1 MNRPALSVDTNDS
14 LFQIATFFAIG
25 PNIFA
30 SGLVVVERFSNNTGS
45 TTGKNLTKDQS
56 DNESMVGRIGGKDI
70 LLNIISPRLFEPKS
84 FFPACL
90 YEKKGINIMRKI
102 TKDEIVRIN
111 TPLNEI
117 LEIFRRT
124 KFAFIPIVESIKD
137 ENKNDNVF
145 FHKVKAFLT
154 VRDFLR
160 LFIDTKIKIN
170 AKSIKENELS
180 NIEKIKNTPVNRISS
195 DLISVRNDEF
205 LKDAVSLM
213 INKGVRNL
221 GIIDTNSKFS
231 GIINDRDIV
240 EFLLNPALRVI
251 SGCNQEST
259 NTGESNIN
267 NDSKKLDEIKIKN
280 NVQISSIRE
289 INDNMPIKKAAEL
302 LLDSTN
308 PYLVL
313 KGGDR
318 IVTPWDIV
326 MKEYYLKGK

>member
-1 MNRPALSVDTNDS
+1 M
-14 LFQIATFFAIG
+14 
-25 PNIFA
+25 
-30 SGLVVVERFSNNTGS
+30 
-45 TTGKNLTKDQS
+45 
-56 DNESMVGRIGGKDI
+56 
-70 LLNIISPRLFEPKS
+70 
-84 FFPACL
+84 
-90 YEKKGINIMRKI
+90 IM
-102 TKDEIVRIN
+102 
-111 TPLNEI
+111 
-117 LEIFRRT
+117 F
-124 KFAFIPIVESIKD
+124 
-137 ENKNDNVF
+137 F

-160 LFIDTKIKIN
+160 LFIDTKIKIT
-170 AKSIKENELS
+170 AKSIKENELN

-195 DLISVRNDEF
+195 DLISVRDDEF

-221 GIIDTNSKFS
+221 GIIDNNSKFS

-240 EFLLNPALRVI
+240 EFLLNPALRDI
-251 SGCNQEST
+251 EGCNQEST
-259 NTGESNIN
+259 NKGESNIN
-267 NDSKKLDEIKIKN
+267 NDNKIIDEIKIKN
-280 NVQISSIRE
+280 NVNISSIRE
-289 INDNMPIKKAAEL
+289 INENMPIKEAAEL